1 MNGAPMTSLPA
12 SVGPAGPEAPD
23 GPETPDDPETS
34 GGAAGDQPSSPP
46 GGAETLDGA
55 RAAGLPAVWLRFN
68 CRCPL
73 CRDPVS
79 GQRLLRI
86 TDIPADISVAGITA
100 SSGTVQVLFHPDG
113 HRAVFDQDW
122 LAQYGEP
129 GRNSP
134 PDPRTED
141 AKRLWSA
148 AGLGG
153 DPPRG
158 SWPRYLADAGYR
170 RVCQSAVLGDGL
182 LVLSEV
188 PADPG
193 AVLEV
198 AASLGYVRETN
209 YGRLFDVR
217 VETSPANLA
226 FTSLPIPPHTD
237 NPYRDP
243 VPTVQLLHCLDNAA
257 DGGDSGFVDG
267 FHAAATLR
275 AQDPAAFATLAVTP
289 VTFRYRDAATELSA
303 TRPLIS
309 LDARGRI
316 REIRV
321 NSRSL
326 EPVRLPGAR
335 TAAFYAAYR
344 AFAELLSSPAA
355 MLTVRLRPGDCAVFD
370 NTRVLHARTGFAG
383 GGRRHLQGCYA
394 DLDGIESAVAVGE
407 RATTDRTRRKDR
419 I

>member
-1 MNGAPMTSLPA
+1 MTSPPA
-12 SVGPAGPEAPD
+12 SVSPAGGGAPGATDGAGGRDGPRAPD
-23 GPETPDDPETS
+23 GAVL
-34 GGAAGDQPSSPP
+34 AA
-46 GGAETLDGA
+46 
-55 RAAGLPAVWLRFN
+55 LPAVWLRYN
-68 CRCPL
+68 CPCPL
-73 CRDPVS
+73 CLDPVS
-79 GQRLLRI
+79 GQRLLHI
-86 TDIPADISVAGITA
+86 TDVSADIAVAEVSTGPAGSI
-100 SSGTVQVLFHPDG
+100 QVLFRPDR
-113 HRAVFDQDW
+113 HRAVFDREW
-122 LAQYGEP
+122 LARYCQP
-129 GRNSP
+129 ARSWP

-148 AGLGG
+148 ADLGG
-153 DPPRG
+153 QPTRG

-170 RVCQSAVLGDGL
+170 QACQAAILRDGL
-182 LVLSEV
+182 LLLTEV

-193 AVLEV
+193 MVVQV

-217 VETSPANLA
+217 AETSPANLA

-243 VPTVQLLHCLDNAA
+243 VPGVQLLHCLHNAA

-267 FHAAATLR
+267 FHAAAALR
-275 AQDPAAFATLAVTP
+275 TQDPASFATLAVTP
-289 VTFRYRDAATELSA
+289 VTFAYRDAATELSA

-309 LDARGRI
+309 LDPQGRI

-326 EPVRLPGAR
+326 QPVRLPGAR
-335 TAAFYAAYR
+335 AATFYAAYR
-344 AFAELLSSPAA
+344 AFAERLSGPGA

-370 NTRVLHARTGFAG
+370 NTRVLHARTGFARE
-383 GGRRHLQGCYA
+383 GRRHLQGCYA

-407 RATTDRTRRKDR
+407 RATVDDTRRKDR
-419 I
+419 T

>member
-1 MNGAPMTSLPA
+1 MSGAPMPSQATRPPL
-12 SVGPAGPEAPD
+12 VGM
-23 GPETPDDPETS
+23 
-34 GGAAGDQPSSPP
+34 
-46 GGAETLDGA
+46 
-55 RAAGLPAVWLRFN
+55 PAVWLRDN
-68 CRCPL
+68 CPCPL

-79 GQRLLRI
+79 GQRLLHI
-86 TDIPADISVAGITA
+86 TDIPADIAVAEVV
-100 SSGTVQVLFHPDG
+100 SSGGTVSVRFHPDG
-113 HRAVFDQDW
+113 HRAVFDRDW
-122 LAQYGEP
+122 LARRGAP
-129 GRNSP
+129 AGGGP
-134 PDPRTED
+134 PAPRPEA
-141 AKRLWSA
+141 AKALWWASDR
-148 AGLGG
+148 GG
-153 DPPRG
+153 KPPRG
-158 SWPRYLADAGYR
+158 SWPRYLAQASYR
-170 RVCQSAVLGDGL
+170 RACQSAVLREGL
-182 LVLSEV
+182 LLLSDV

-193 AVLEV
+193 AVLAV

-217 VETSPANLA
+217 AESSPSNLA

-243 VPTVQLLHCLDNAA
+243 VPTVQLLHCLRNAA
-257 DGGDSGFVDG
+257 DGGDSCFVDG
-267 FHAAATLR
+267 FHAAAALR
-275 AQDPAAFATLAVTP
+275 AQDPAAFATLADTP
-289 VTFRYRDAATELSA
+289 VTFGYRDAATELSA

-335 TAAFYAAYR
+335 AAAFYAAYR

-407 RATTDRTRRKDR
+407 RATTDDTRRKDR